1 MHKPWN
7 QPSLNSFSVFLHCHL
22 KQNLMGRNKMHR
34 IDNFK
39 YIKEFQ
45 TEYCIEQFITE
56 MFKTLGQWLKYVG
69 ITLVLRA
76 LSLKIIIII
85 KVTSP

>member
-22 KQNLMGRNKMHR
+22 KQNSMGRNKMHR

-45 TEYCIEQFITE
+45 TEYYIEQFITE

>member
-1 MHKPWN
+1 
-7 QPSLNSFSVFLHCHL
+7 
-22 KQNLMGRNKMHR
+22 MHR

-45 TEYCIEQFITE
+45 TEYYIEQFITE
-56 MFKTLGQWLKYVG
+56 MFKTLSQWLKYVG

-76 LSLKIIIII
+76 PSLKIIIII